1 MPYVDPGKVS
11 LVLAATFFAFYLVA
25 YRPSWTRPAMW
36 AFDSVVLLC
45 VLIITAA
52 LSPLA
57 YIRYEPGHHFGAVL
71 RTAISPFCWPC
82 LLTIAALLGIACAFR
97 YRLFHGSGEQ
107 S

>member
-36 AFDSVVLLC
+36 AFDTVVLLC
-45 VLIITAA
+45 ALIITGA

-57 YIRYEPGHHFGAVL
+57 YIRYEPGHDSVATA
-71 RTAISPFCWPC
+71 RTAISPFCLRC
-82 LLTIAALLGIACAFR
+82 LITIAALLGIACAFR